1 MKKHKNII
9 LILVIAICLLVLGG
23 AVMMYMQNGQ
33 QNNEEKDNSVVD
45 TNQNNEQENKESHE
59 NQDSNTVTN
68 NTEAQNKNTQV
79 NNNEQTNNSNA
90 QTNKNTNAQT
100 SKNNNVQAGNSNT
113 QTNNNTNSQANNSN
127 TQTNQNTNSQSN
139 KNTNTQTS
147 DNKGGQNNSK
157 TSYQLPKDMKTGIFA
172 SYYNKALQKVN
183 SMTLEEK
190 VGQMFLVRYNSST
203 AISQIKNENPGGY
216 VLFAR
221 DFKGKTKQSM
231 KAELQKCQKNSK
243 IKLLL
248 SVDEEGGKVVR
259 VSAYPAFRSTK
270 FKSTQDLLAEGG
282 VSLLLKDSTEK
293 SSLLKSIGLNMNLAP
308 VVDVATK
315 KDSFIY
321 PRSFGKNA
329 EQTANYTSELIKRM
343 NKDNMIS
350 SMKHFPG
357 YGDNADTH
365 TGVAVDNRSY
375 STFKNSDF
383 LPFKSGIRAN
393 APTILVNHNIV
404 KCMDSSKP
412 ASLSPNVHKILR
424 NELGF
429 SGLVITDD
437 LAMSAVKQYVENGNA
452 AIQAVKAGNDMIISS
467 DFVKQKKEIV
477 NAVKNKKLDEDLIN
491 KAVVRILACKYRYGI
506 I

>member
-23 AVMMYMQNGQ
+23 AVIMYMQNGQ

-68 NTEAQNKNTQV
+68 NTEAQDKNTQV
-79 NNNEQTNNSNA
+79 NNNEQANNS
-90 QTNKNTNAQT
+90 NAQT

-127 TQTNQNTNSQSN
+127 TQTNNNTNSQVNNS
-139 KNTNTQTS
+139 NTQTS
-147 DNKGGQNNSK
+147 NNKGEQNNSK
-157 TSYQLPKDMKTGIFA
+157 TSYQLPKDMKTGIFS

-308 VVDVATK
+308 VVDVPTK

-321 PRSFGKNA
+321 ARSFGKNA
-329 EQTANYTSELIKRM
+329 EQTASYTSELIKRM

-383 LPFKSGIRAN
+383 LPFKSGIRSN

-477 NAVKNKKLDEDLIN
+477 NAVKNKKLDENLIN